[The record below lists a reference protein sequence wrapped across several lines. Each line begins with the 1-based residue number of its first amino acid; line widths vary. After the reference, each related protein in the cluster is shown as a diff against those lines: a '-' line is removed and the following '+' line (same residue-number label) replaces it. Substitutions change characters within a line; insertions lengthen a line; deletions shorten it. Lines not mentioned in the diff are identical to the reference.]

1 MNVSCKQND
10 AGGTVMITQKIEEEN
25 KSSVPVRG
33 EVHCPHCGAML
44 AEEEIIPA
52 VFVSRG
58 KEYRWNTCNRC
69 GGIVPSAETS
79 APSDRKS
86 KAGKTSAA

>member
-1 MNVSCKQND
+1 
-10 AGGTVMITQKIEEEN
+10 MITQKMEEE
-25 KSSVPVRG
+25 KSSAPVPG
-33 EVHCPHCGAML
+33 GVHCPHCGAML

-69 GGIVPSAETS
+69 GGIVPSAEASSS
-79 APSDRKS
+79 ASGMKDKT
-86 KAGKTSAA
+86 GKTSAA